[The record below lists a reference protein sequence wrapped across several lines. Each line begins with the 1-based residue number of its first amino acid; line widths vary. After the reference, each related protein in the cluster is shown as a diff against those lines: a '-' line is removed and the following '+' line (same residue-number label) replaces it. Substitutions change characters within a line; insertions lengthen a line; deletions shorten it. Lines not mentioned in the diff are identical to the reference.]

1 MNAHRLAFICSF
13 LLTLVAR
20 ADRLVLVAGGGA
32 KADDAPAAETKLTAP
47 FAVDFDAARNLYLVE
62 MAGGERVRKMGR
74 DGVLHVIAGTG
85 AKGFAG
91 DGGPGKEAQF
101 NGMHS
106 LAALPTGDLFLAD
119 TWNQRIRQLDAKSG
133 RVSTFAGT
141 GDPGF
146 SGDGGPARQAQ

>member
-1 MNAHRLAFICSF
+1 MGVGAVDMNANRLALICSV
-13 LLTLVAR
+13 LLTLAVR

-32 KADDAPAAETKLTAP
+32 REGDGPAAETKLTAP

-62 MAGGERVRKMGR
+62 MAGGERVRKMGP
-74 DGVLHVIAGTG
+74 DGVLHIIAGTG

-106 LAALPTGDLFLAD
+106 LAALPNGELLLAD
-119 TWNQRIRQLDAKSG
+119 TWNQRVRRFDPKDG
-133 RVSTFAGT
+133 RVSAFAGT
-141 GDPGF
+141 GAKGF
-146 SGDGGPARQAQ
+146 AGDG